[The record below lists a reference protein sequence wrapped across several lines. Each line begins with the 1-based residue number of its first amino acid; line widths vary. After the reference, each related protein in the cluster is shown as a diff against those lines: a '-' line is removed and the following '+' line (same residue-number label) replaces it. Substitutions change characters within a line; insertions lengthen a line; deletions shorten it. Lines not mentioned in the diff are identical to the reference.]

1 MDNCDYESAKKLK
14 KFPCFF
20 VGLQEEGLARTQD
33 GRVTCLKCFQTFSN
47 MSNGERHY
55 RSRHLTLAKV
65 QCKFCQRTFKNI
77 YSHNEHLRQ
86 SHGLSQ
92 TMLKSRV
99 VPKIQQISKFDED
112 QWVLEKIMLDVWL
125 EFLQTKESHLKKK
138 CEICFE
144 MEGPFGQMTV
154 TFLKCFLISRSMS
167 NREDHNF
174 HLNQSAI

>member
-1 MDNCDYESAKKLK
+1 MKNCGETFNEILKWWWKWIYVIMKMQKKLK

-99 VPKIQQISKFDED
+99 VPKIQQISKFDEG
-112 QWVLEKIMLDVWL
+112 QWVLEKIMWDVWL
-125 EFLQTKESHLKKK
+125 EFLQNNS
-138 CEICFE
+138 
-144 MEGPFGQMTV
+144 
-154 TFLKCFLISRSMS
+154 
-167 NREDHNF
+167 
-174 HLNQSAI
+174 